1 MKLLN
6 LSIVAILI
14 ASLSFT
20 SCDKEVICT
29 DGDGAIITK
38 TLSIADFTG
47 IDLEEAGDVIISQ
60 GATQEV
66 VVTGH
71 SNIVN
76 KLKTDVSG
84 DIWKIDLGRGC
95 FDNYELTI
103 MVTVPDLETVRLSG
117 SGNITVNDFTGQNN
131 DLELDISGSG
141 EMFLNTFN
149 SPNNL
154 NVNISGSGAITFY
167 EEITG
172 VNKLDL
178 RISGSGE
185 FYGFLVNADECKIK
199 VSGSGDCEVSVNDE
213 LDVNISGSGNVYY
226 KGNPTLTQ
234 HISGSGTLINAN

>member
-1 MKLLN
+1 MKFLN

-20 SCDKEVICT
+20 SCDKDVLCT
-29 DGDGAIITK
+29 NGEGAIITK

-47 IDLEEAGDVIISQ
+47 IDLQEAGDVFINE
-60 GATQEV
+60 GPTQKV

-84 DIWKIDLGRGC
+84 DIWDIDLGRGC
-95 FDNYELTI
+95 YDDYELTVT
-103 MVTVPDLETVRLSG
+103 VTVPNLETVYLSG
-117 SGNITVNDFTGQNN
+117 AGNITINDFTGQNN
-131 DLELDISGSG
+131 DLTLDISGSG
-141 EMFLNTFN
+141 EILVNTFN
-149 SPNNL
+149 SPGNL
-154 NVNISGSGAITFY
+154 NANISGSGAITFY
-167 EEITG
+167 EEMTG

-185 FYGFLVNADECKIK
+185 FYGFLVHADECEVK
-199 VSGSGDCEVSVNDE
+199 VSGSGDCEVSVIDA

-234 HISGSGTLINAN
+234 HISGSGTIINAN